1 MENISFKI
9 TADGSH
15 TLYVKDL
22 NETYHSING
31 AIQES
36 KHIFINAGFNY
47 LKKPQLKILEVGFGT
62 GLNAF
67 LTLLECIKT
76 KTKIDYTTIETF
88 PLANKII
95 EQLNYTTELK
105 SILKETKLF
114 HLLHQVAWER
124 YQKITSNFQ
133 LNKIKVEL
141 NNYQTIEQFDLVYF
155 DAFAPQ
161 VQPDM
166 WTKSIFEKVYDL
178 MSEGGILVTYCAK
191 GSVKRT
197 LIEVGFNIEN
207 LPGPPGKREITRAR
221 K

>member
-155 DAFAPQ
+155 YAFAPQ